1 MALPAPHR
9 YLLSMSMYFPRPWTF
24 TLMITPSSAR
34 PPHPL
39 SILYMHGTLTAPPV
53 CGDLS
58 SVLSTQFSYVTFY
71 VHIEFA
77 TLWSHSLCSL
87 THSAQSF
94 LSLTATFPEKTP
106 FLPGLIH

>member
-1 MALPAPHR
+1 MDSNIDDYP
-9 YLLSMSMYFPRPWTF
+9 LL
-24 TLMITPSSAR
+24 R
-34 PPHPL
+34 PPALHPL
-39 SILYMHGTLTAPPV
+39 SILLLYMHGTLTAPPV

-87 THSAQSF
+87 THSQSF
-94 LSLTATFPEKTP
+94 LSLTATFPVKTP